1 MEQKCTFRCDSRVII
16 IVIIMTDTQLIRLQV
31 TCSENRAKGPDY
43 KVTYNNSTSNHYI
56 FDFFLNAFGSSG
68 WQCSIAGDCDDD
80 GYMVSSTA
88 EVSMGS
94 KCRCIDTATPEV
106 SMRKGMLL
114 PAAGLGTGMRAA

>member
-1 MEQKCTFRCDSRVII
+1 MHHHRNHQHRVKKKY
-16 IVIIMTDTQLIRLQV
+16 
-31 TCSENRAKGPDY
+31 NY
-43 KVTYNNSTSNHYI
+43 WYYYYNVTYNNSTSNHYI
-56 FDFFLNAFGSSG
+56 FDFCFNTFGSSG

-106 SMRKGMLL
+106 SMRKGMIARALTVL
-114 PAAGLGTGMRAA
+114 VCVAGHFAIEIVSPLTQFLRRM

>member
-1 MEQKCTFRCDSRVII
+1 MKKKYNYWYYYC
-16 IVIIMTDTQLIRLQV
+16 
-31 TCSENRAKGPDY
+31 

-56 FDFFLNAFGSSG
+56 FDFFLNTFGSSG
-68 WQCSIAGDCDDD
+68 WQGSIAGDCDDD

-106 SMRKGMLL
+106 SMRKGMNQISSPIDLEL
-114 PAAGLGTGMRAA
+114 SCVLQKHPKFGRACPHGSSLVMI